1 MYMYN
6 FCFAARRHMAETKQN
21 DRSSRSHCILRVVR
35 TPPRSKYTGC
45 DLHMLSMYFIS
56 IHILLLIVDYRE
68 QTSRWWISCYGGTS
82 GMIKRPLE
90 PFNLWKSQLCLWNLS
105 FIDSYKM
112 IFSEMS
118 RKLQVK
124 WKKISFDISVLLTIK
139 KSNKTYFSMHF
150 VIFKGHLYQCLVSLS
165 IKGSFDWTKIKDS
178 CSYKKP
184 VISVLQNFVDLA
196 GSEKAG
202 ENTGDRFREGCSI
215 NKSLFTL
222 ARIIAK
228 LSEGVRYNFVSLI
241 YMYEYYLWDW
251 LSVSES

>member
-82 GMIKRPLE
+82 GMIKRTLE

-105 FIDSYKM
+105 FIDSYEM

-124 WKKISFDISVLLTIK
+124 WKKFLWYICSAYNKKRVIRLIFPCTLLYSRVIYTNVLYHNLLRILLTEL
-139 KSNKTYFSMHF
+139 KSRTVV
-150 VIFKGHLYQCLVSLS
+150 VIRNL
-165 IKGSFDWTKIKDS
+165 
-178 CSYKKP
+178 
-184 VISVLQNFVDLA
+184 
-196 GSEKAG
+196 
-202 ENTGDRFREGCSI
+202 
-215 NKSLFTL
+215 
-222 ARIIAK
+222 
-228 LSEGVRYNFVSLI
+228 
-241 YMYEYYLWDW
+241 
-251 LSVSES
+251 